1 LADCHDALDASAWLM
16 CCTCLTTSSG
26 PRMSKISP
34 QGHFMKRLH
43 GRRCAGA
50 SAGCPGE
57 GVEAGQEVAQGRGR
71 AEGNA
76 DVDPRQEAGQGG
88 GREEAGGP
96 TEGLSSSVKE
106 AVRPPEASGSCG
118 RDAPASELP
127 RRRLRRRT
135 WQLGPA
141 TLQRLQ
147 GRFRTVQRR
156 ASERQSRG
164 QLTRSSAR
172 LQKPVR

>member
-1 LADCHDALDASAWLM
+1 
-16 CCTCLTTSSG
+16 
-26 PRMSKISP
+26 MSKISP

-57 GVEAGQEVAQGRGR
+57 GVEAGQECAQGRGR

-76 DVDPRQEAGQGG
+76 DVDPRQEAGRGG

-106 AVRPPEASGSCG
+106 AVRPPEACGSCG

-135 WQLGPA
+135 WQLRPA
-141 TLQRLQ
+141 TFNGYKVVFIPFSG
-147 GRFRTVQRR
+147 GRPSGKAEDSLRDLWPGCKTGALKVLIE
-156 ASERQSRG
+156 A
-164 QLTRSSAR
+164 
-172 LQKPVR
+172 